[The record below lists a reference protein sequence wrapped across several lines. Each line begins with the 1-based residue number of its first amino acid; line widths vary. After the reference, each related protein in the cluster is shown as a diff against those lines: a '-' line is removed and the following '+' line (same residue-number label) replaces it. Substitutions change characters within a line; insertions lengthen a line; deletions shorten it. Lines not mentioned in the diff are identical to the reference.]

1 MTETRAYDV
10 QNYLATPEDRAAY
23 LEAIFED
30 GDPSLIAASLG
41 EIARAVGVT
50 EFARQTGLSRE
61 AIYKGLVPGG
71 NPTLT
76 KATKAL
82 GLGLTVAPAEP
93 FESQADENVAAT

>member
-1 MTETRAYDV
+1 MIETRAFDV

-23 LEAIFED
+23 LEAILEE
-30 GDPSLIAASLG
+30 GDPSLIAAGLG

-61 AIYKGLVPGG
+61 AIYKGFAPGG
-71 NPTLT
+71 NPTLDTLT

-82 GLGLTVAPAEP
+82 GLRLTVAPAE
-93 FESQADENVAAT
+93 